1 VSALTLELRTEPNQR
16 LDLSPLTPAALAGM
30 KPKDIQAIAIGTARE
45 AVTVGDLFKLKGADA
60 SKLRFVAT
68 DARCDC
74 IGQALGEGEITVDG
88 DAGAYLGSKMRAGK
102 ITVSGSAGVLAG
114 ASMRGGMIDIAK
126 DAGERAGGVAVG
138 EAHGLRG
145 GRIAIGGKA
154 GALLGERMRRGLI
167 IVRGGAGD
175 YAGAR
180 MIAGTILLKGRVGR
194 FAGYGLRRGSLILD
208 REPKDL
214 LPTFGDCGILDF
226 TWLRLLDRQ
235 LRTTDGRFRV
245 GYRARRLIGDMAV
258 LGKGEMLIL
267 T

>member
-1 VSALTLELRTEPNQR
+1 MSALTLELRTEPDQR
-16 LDLSPLTPAALAGM
+16 LDLSALTPAGLAGM

-45 AVTVGDLFKLKGADA
+45 TVTVGDLFKLKGTDP

-68 DARCDC
+68 DARCDR
-74 IGQALGEGEITVDG
+74 IGQGLADGEMIVDG
-88 DAGAYLGSKMRAGK
+88 DAGAYLGAKMRKGK
-102 ITVSGSAGVLAG
+102 ITVTGSAGVLAG
-114 ASMRGGMIDIAK
+114 ASMRGGLLDIAK

-167 IVRGGAGD
+167 VVRGGAGD

-180 MIAGTILLKGRVGR
+180 MIAGTILLRGRVGR
-194 FAGYGLRRGSLILD
+194 FAGYNLRRGSLILD
-208 REPKDL
+208 KAPKDL

-226 TWLRLLDRQ
+226 TWLRLLDRH
-235 LRTTDGRFRV
+235 LKATDGRFKL

-267 T
+267 S